1 MKSLSHPA
9 ALMVAIWAATIVL
22 FYASPISYIH
32 APGTAAW
39 TIILGGVALF
49 GLGAVLSAR
58 DVRSQPFSAS
68 TRPLDNLVIVCTA
81 LGFVGLT
88 AILIDKL
95 YLSGIDWSSGIS
107 AVREQR
113 ATDVMNNIAIRR
125 TWLLYF
131 GYLTFSFSTVAVT
144 TFVLAGDR
152 LRTIASLCGQASV
165 LPTVGYAV
173 LYGGRMPILLIIL
186 LVISA
191 GITRARQGKT
201 LLPGGH
207 WLWWKV
213 ALVAIAFFI
222 YTNQIWQARR
232 EINRIAGYETFLGV
246 AASRW
251 EMVPSPLVDNAIR
264 LGTIPANL
272 AMDWLSIDMYLTH
285 PPTTV
290 QRMVEHWHEFS
301 VYGGLYQIGSLS
313 PITDILAPSLK
324 LSQTMR
330 AELSM
335 IGAYGWFP
343 SAWGAWIGDAGLLGG
358 AVSVLIWG
366 WLSGFC
372 YRRTLETSSVGA
384 QLMMSFAYLSIL
396 VSPLNGPFGFANSFL
411 IFLSFAAACVWL
423 SWRDRTNGKSAP
435 IHSDPATTA

>member
-1 MKSLSHPA
+1 MKSLMHPA
-9 ALMVAIWAATIVL
+9 ALMVAIWAAAIAL
-22 FYASPISYIH
+22 FYASPLSYVH
-32 APGTAAW
+32 APGIAAW
-39 TIILGGVALF
+39 SIILGGIALF
-49 GLGAVLSAR
+49 CLGAAVGASGAP
-58 DVRSQPFSAS
+58 SQPSSPRAC
-68 TRPLDNLVIVCTA
+68 PPDNLVVLCTA
-81 LGFVGLT
+81 LGFVGLA

-95 YLSGIDWSSGIS
+95 YLSGIDWSPGIS

-113 ATDVMNNIAIRR
+113 AIDVMHSVAIRR

-144 TFVLAGDR
+144 IFVLAGER
-152 LRTIASLCGQASV
+152 LRTFASLCGQASV
-165 LPTVGYAV
+165 LPMAAYAV
-173 LYGGRMPILLIIL
+173 LYGGRMPILLTIL

-201 LLPGGH
+201 LLPRGH

-213 ALVAIAFFI
+213 ALVAIAFLI

-232 EINRIAGYETFLGV
+232 EINRMTGYETFLAV

-251 EMVPSPLVDNAIR
+251 EMAPTSLADNAVRGGI
-264 LGTIPANL
+264 IPANL

-301 VYGGLYQIGSLS
+301 VYGGLYQIGVLS
-313 PITDILAPSLK
+313 PITDILMPSLK

-330 AELSM
+330 AELSA

-343 SAWGAWIGDAGLLGG
+343 SAWGAWIGDAGLVGG
-358 AVSVLIWG
+358 AISVLIWG

-372 YRRTLETSSVGA
+372 YRRTLETSFVGA

-396 VSPLNGPFGFANSFL
+396 ISPLNGPFGFANSFL
-411 IFLSFAAACVWL
+411 IFLSFAATCVWL
-423 SWRDRTNGKSAP
+423 GWRDRAHVKSGP
-435 IHSDPATTA
+435 KNHDPAAAV